1 MQSFRFAAVL
11 CMIGLS
17 PIVIPAQELSTPTEI
32 VLNDQSAQT
41 DVRRTME
48 AVDRR
53 TQAVLESMGLALA
66 PQSMQASAGAR
77 RYEARGPSRIVSVAL
92 ERLGRR
98 STRINVTSVR
108 LSTSRLSTLEYDT
121 RHARAVVDQI
131 LQDFQ

>member
-1 MQSFRFAAVL
+1 MQLLRFAAAL

-17 PIVIPAQELSTPTEI
+17 PIAIPAQELPAPAEI

-41 DVRRTME
+41 DVRGTVE

-53 TQAVLESMGLALA
+53 TRAVLESMGLALA
-66 PQSMQASAGAR
+66 PQSMQASATGR
-77 RYEARGPSRIVSVAL
+77 RYEARSPSRIVTVAL
-92 ERLGRR
+92 ERIGRG
-98 STRINVTSVR
+98 STRISVTSVR

-131 LQDFQ
+131 LEDSR